1 MQLLLVFLCCALV
14 FKLNGRPRL
23 RERESRGRED
33 CWGFLPLQFAFKK
46 EKKEEEEEEYN
57 AAP

>member
-23 RERESRGRED
+23 RESPEEEKTVG
-33 CWGFLPLQFAFKK
+33 AFCPSSLHLKG
-46 EKKEEEEEEYN
+46 KKEEEEEEEYN
-57 AAP
+57 VAP